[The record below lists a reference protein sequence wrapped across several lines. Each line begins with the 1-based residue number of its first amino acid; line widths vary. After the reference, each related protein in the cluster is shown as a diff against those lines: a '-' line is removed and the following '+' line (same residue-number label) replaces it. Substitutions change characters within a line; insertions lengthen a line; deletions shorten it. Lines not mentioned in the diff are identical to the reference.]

1 MRSIP
6 GIFAVSLTLALTACS
21 EEQAEAPAAPPAK
34 TETAPP
40 AAAPDATPAGDA
52 GSNNDKAD
60 VQAEPFFAQMVLE
73 DVTFQ
78 VESPNDSSINQV
90 TVRAEGPEG
99 PIGQMETEAD
109 GTITN
114 VEIEDLNAD
123 GYPEIYVYVTS
134 AGSGSYGSLIAY
146 ASNQNKSL
154 SQIYLPS
161 IEDDPAISQGYMG
174 HDEFAVGEGAFLRR
188 FPIYKDGDPNA
199 QPTGGTRQI
208 QYKLEAGEAGWI
220 LRQDRVVEF

>member
-1 MRSIP
+1 MRSLP
-6 GIFAVSLTLALTACS
+6 GIFAIALTLALTACS

-34 TETAPP
+34 TEPAPP
-40 AAAPDATPAGDA
+40 AAAPDPTPAGNA
-52 GSNNDKAD
+52 GGNNDEASAR
-60 VQAEPFFAQMVLE
+60 AEPFFAQMVLA

-99 PIGQMETEAD
+99 PIGQMEAEAD

-114 VEIEDLNAD
+114 VEIEDINAD

-161 IEDDPAISQGYMG
+161 IEDDPAISKGYMG
-174 HDEFAVGEGAFLRR
+174 HDEFAVIESTFVRR
-188 FPIYKDGDPNA
+188 FPIYTDSDTNA
-199 QPTGGTRQI
+199 EPTGGTRQI

>member
-1 MRSIP
+1 MRSLP
-6 GIFAVSLTLALTACS
+6 GVFAIALTLALTACS

-40 AAAPDATPAGDA
+40 AAAPDSATADEAKTADDGARAG
-52 GSNNDKAD
+52 
-60 VQAEPFFAQMVLE
+60 AEPFFAQMVLQ

-99 PIGQMETEAD
+99 PIGQMEAEAD

-146 ASNQNKSL
+146 ASNQNTSL

-161 IEDDPAISQGYMG
+161 IEGDPAISKGYMG
-174 HDEFAVGEGAFLRR
+174 HDEFVVGEGTFVRR
-188 FPIYKDGDPNA
+188 FPIYADGDANA